1 MYNHTGN
8 LLLKTA
14 LLLAVNNQHDDP
26 SAASKTSLSTNSDP
40 TAVCYGEL
48 GCYSTNAPWI
58 ADSRPVANHPEAPEK
73 VDPVFCLYTRKNPRE
88 CQRLKYEKPET
99 ITGSHMVASHR
110 TYIISHGFLENG
122 YKKWIQVMTHRLLA
136 VSDCNVIVVGWEGG
150 SSPPYTQAV
159 ANIRLIGTMGA
170 FLVNALHKHLG
181 VRTEW
186 VHAIG
191 HSLGAH
197 LSGYIG
203 NVLKT
208 RFNLTL
214 GRISALDPAEPH
226 FSQTDPVVRLDTS
239 DAMFV
244 DVVHTDAMPF
254 IQGGLGMDEPV
265 GHLDFYPN
273 GGNNQ
278 PGCGHGVKEY
288 IKKEEGSFVKGMRR
302 FLGCDHVRSY
312 EYFIESIYDRCAFLA
327 VECDNY
333 ENFLAGKCFGCKSE
347 LNPDGKQC
355 SKLGFHSVRTAV
367 EAGAEVGQFH
377 PNPDRSLVKLY
388 TITNSQQPFCKSL
401 YRVTVRMSSSKE
413 SKEHGGEVGSFRIQ
427 IVGTSGQTEF
437 IDLYKEQPFK
447 PGSFHSQVIGGTQVG
462 RVRTVNLI
470 WTHQTTLNILSWRFG
485 IPTVHLESV
494 TVDSL
499 EESSSLQLCPV
510 ESQILSSGKETALRP
525 CEGAKTEELFS

>member
-14 LLLAVNNQHDDP
+14 LLLAVNNQQDDP
-26 SAASKTSLSTNSDP
+26 ATNNQIASTSDP
-40 TAVCYGEL
+40 GSVCYGEL
-48 GCYSTNAPWI
+48 GCYSINPPWI
-58 ADSRPVANHPEAPEK
+58 ADSRPVANFPETPQK
-73 VDPVFCLYTRKNPRE
+73 VDPLFCLYTRKKPRDCE
-88 CQRLKYEKPET
+88 RLRYDDVNS
-99 ITGSHMVASHR
+99 ITKSHLVASHR
-110 TYIISHGFLENG
+110 VFIISHGFMENG
-122 YKKWIQVMTHRLLA
+122 FKKWIQVLTHRLL
-136 VSDCNVIVVGWEGG
+136 VTSDCNVIVVGWEGG

-159 ANIRLIGTMGA
+159 ANIRLVGTMTA
-170 FLVNALHKHLG
+170 FLVNALHKHVG

-226 FSQTDPVVRLDTS
+226 FSQTDAVVRLDNT

-244 DVVHTDAMPF
+244 DVIHTDAVPF
-254 IQGGLGMDEPV
+254 IQGGLGMDEPI

-273 GGNNQ
+273 GGKNQ
-278 PGCGHGVKEY
+278 PGCNQGVKEY
-288 IKKEEGSFVKGMRR
+288 IAKEDGSFVKGLRR
-302 FLGCDHVRSY
+302 FVGCNHVRSY
-312 EYFIESIYDRCAFLA
+312 EYFIESIYNRCAFLA
-327 VECDNY
+327 VECDS
-333 ENFLAGKCFGCKSE
+333 FDDFVAGKCFGCKSD
-347 LNPDGKQC
+347 LNPNGRIC
-355 SKLGFHSVRTAV
+355 AKLGYYSVRMAK
-367 EAGAEVGQFH
+367 EDGAEVGQFH
-377 PNPDRSLVKLY
+377 PHPDRSLVKMF
-388 TITNSQQPFCKSL
+388 TITNSKQPYCKAL
-401 YRVTVRMSSSKE
+401 YRITVRMSSSKE

-427 IVGTSGQTEF
+427 IVGTTGTTEF

-447 PGSFHSQVIGGTQVG
+447 PGSIHVQVVGGIQVG
-462 RVRTVNLI
+462 RVRTAMLL
-470 WTHQTTLNILSWRFG
+470 WTHQTTLNLLSWRFG

-499 EESSSLQLCPV
+499 EESSRIRLCP
-510 ESQILSSGKETALRP
+510 EKSEILSSGKETELRP
-525 CEGAKTEELFS
+525 CPGSNTEELFE